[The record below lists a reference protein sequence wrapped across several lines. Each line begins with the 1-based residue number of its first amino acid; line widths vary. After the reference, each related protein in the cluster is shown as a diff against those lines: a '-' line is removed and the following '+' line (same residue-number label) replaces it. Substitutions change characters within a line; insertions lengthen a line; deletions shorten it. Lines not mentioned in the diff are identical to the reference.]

1 MEEMEKRRILVIINP
16 RAAKGRAGGSADDI
30 AEAFTR
36 HGLDADCRLTE
47 HAGHALTLAREASS
61 QGYGTVVAAGG
72 DGCVNEAVSGIMEDG
87 AKVTM
92 GVIPIGRGNDFA
104 WVAGI
109 PRKLDEAVELVAQG
123 QGQPIDVGYIE
134 GGIFPGG
141 RYFLNGAGFGFE
153 PAINFKAASYAHLNG
168 MPSYIVAFFHC
179 LMHIPQPYHLRMTVD
194 GQSFELSSQQVSVA
208 NGRRM
213 GSAFLLTPNAILDD
227 GLLDIV
233 YASRPV
239 NRRQVIP
246 MVLSFFRGTQ
256 LETCSFMEQKRG
268 REVVIESR
276 EGMKVHVDGEFVA
289 DDARRCLVRILPGA
303 LRLHYSTAGRLR

>member
-1 MEEMEKRRILVIINP
+1 
-16 RAAKGRAGGSADDI
+16 
-30 AEAFTR
+30 
-36 HGLDADCRLTE
+36 
-47 HAGHALTLAREASS
+47 
-61 QGYGTVVAAGG
+61 
-72 DGCVNEAVSGIMEDG
+72 
-87 AKVTM
+87 
-92 GVIPIGRGNDFA
+92 
-104 WVAGI
+104 
-109 PRKLDEAVELVAQG
+109 
-123 QGQPIDVGYIE
+123 
-134 GGIFPGG
+134 
-141 RYFLNGAGFGFE
+141 
-153 PAINFKAASYAHLNG
+153 
-168 MPSYIVAFFHC
+168 FFHC
-179 LMHIPQPYHLRMTVD
+179 LMHIPQPYHLKMTVD

-246 MVLSFFRGTQ
+246 MVLSFFKGTQ

-268 REVVIESR
+268 REVIIESL

-303 LRLHYSTAGRLR
+303 LRLHYVNAGALG

>member
-1 MEEMEKRRILVIINP
+1 MLSRKAM
-16 RAAKGRAGGSADDI
+16 
-30 AEAFTR
+30 
-36 HGLDADCRLTE
+36 
-47 HAGHALTLAREASS
+47 AREASS
-61 QGYGTVVAAGG
+61 QGYDTVVAAGG
-72 DGCVNEAVSGIMEDG
+72 DGCVNEVVPGIMEDG
-87 AKVTM
+87 AKVRM

-123 QGQPIDVGYIE
+123 QALPIDVGYIE
-134 GGIFPGG
+134 GGIFPCG

-153 PAINFKAASYAHLNG
+153 PAINFKAASYTHLNG

-179 LMHIPQPYHLRMTVD
+179 LMHIPQPYHLKMTVD

-246 MVLSFFRGTQ
+246 MVLSFFKGTQ

-268 REVVIESR
+268 REVIIESL

-303 LRLHYSTAGRLR
+303 LRLHYVNAGALG